1 MLTVRKA
8 VTSDIPRINALL
20 KQILLLHAKQR
31 PDIFKS
37 DREKYTFQEIDALLK
52 DPDRPCLVADEN
64 GICVGYAL
72 CQLKHPVEGT
82 SLVPRFTVYLD
93 DLCVDENK
101 RSKSIGKLLTDA
113 VIKLAKDIGADA
125 VELNVWESNEGAKRF
140 YERYGF
146 TTQRRHMELSLK

>member
-20 KQILLLHAKQR
+20 KQILLLHAEQR

-72 CQLKHPVEGT
+72 C
-82 SLVPRFTVYLD
+82 
-93 DLCVDENK
+93 
-101 RSKSIGKLLTDA
+101 
-113 VIKLAKDIGADA
+113 
-125 VELNVWESNEGAKRF
+125 
-140 YERYGF
+140 
-146 TTQRRHMELSLK
+146 